1 MDDIGDLPDFSG
13 SAMPSA
19 NGARSPVGASTS
31 RPAGHPPA
39 PAGGQGFTCPF
50 AAISAVI
57 DAGGLKDGNGSPPR
71 TGSPLAAAVG
81 SKKKMGSTL
90 APIGAG
96 ETDGGELPAFSH
108 PQVLDA
114 QGNLSLTCPMTGNA
128 FNLSGATGG
137 MSAIEALKNSAA
149 APAPA
154 EPSDATA
161 QLARQGSM
169 AGSVARRA
177 ARRDN
182 DGGSQAG
189 SRASGSR
196 VGSKMGGSRA
206 SKGTRN
212 KSTAKTGSRKGGGGV
227 MGGAVSRRERG
238 APKRKPPPW
247 DDADVAKHAPV
258 VKASWNRCLEV
269 KGYFELG
276 NLYYDT
282 LFDEAPELSPMFTL
296 ERERMGVKFVDMLA
310 AMVAV
315 IDSPPGMHSKLESL
329 APMHIDRGVKAT
341 DMPLMGKVLFSVLTK
356 ALGAEFNESV
366 QEAWGWVWAWL
377 TKSMTLTLETAGGH
391 NSLVLKSWD
400 ICMDNYTEED
410 LGGMLFDTLFELA
423 PSLKS
428 MFARPRPVMAMK
440 FVEMV
445 STLVSFVD
453 DESRMIEQINW
464 LGSRHVK
471 YGAKP
476 HHIPI
481 MGQVLLTVLEQ
492 SCGDEWT
499 DEMANAWMDLWN
511 ASCAR
516 MMAAIKSGEQYGHV
530 VESLWDKVQ
539 KKSSPT
545 VLGSGLVRKLARTRS
560 DLVRS
565 FVVDRREWLEEK
577 KVEIE
582 EAMEKKAKADKA
594 AKKTEKATSANSL
607 VISTDAPPAPE
618 YKARKK
624 DGVLSSLK
632 KALRKGASPT
642 TELSSRHSL
651 DEEEA
656 HEVKDDKVDDS
667 KKSVAGKGEDSKCR
681 ARRVQYSKVG
691 EEEQVDAWGT
701 EIYDMLHVVMD
712 LLWEPEQM
720 NERLIVIATRFYQ
733 WGLRL
738 EHLEDL
744 GEAIHVAIRVILECP
759 CAECGNHEWDDE
771 ISGAW
776 AWVWGIIS
784 TSMNKTIGALE
795 KDHHKIVR
803 EMWEAAKAAKTS
815 DEIGEALYTE
825 LGREAPFVLHLFQ
838 RPKKLQA
845 YMWMQALEMIV
856 VFSEVPE
863 KFFEEL
869 RHLTIRHIKYGVKAE
884 YIKPFGK
891 AVLTGL
897 EDLFGEAWNPVTEV
911 AWKFLWQR
919 VSTCVTRS
927 LNVGTNLITVSL
939 VNGDLDKL
947 QDAITCAPRC
957 ERVSW
962 VCRVEVYG
970 SILSPIY
977 WAIRDGKNDLAQFL
991 ISDALCL
998 KADRDNYYYGRK
1010 ELHDTHPEMLGILC
1024 RDSPGLVETL
1034 MDGLLWHSQTV
1045 EDGRLRANYYFKDI
1059 FSDPQQVPDAWKT
1072 PLAVMCQE
1080 GQPGMFGHPVVEKL
1094 LDFKW
1099 QRFGK
1104 TYFVGTQLYFA
1115 FLLCIFSA
1123 GFLDNPSDCTLAKT
1137 VLQAATGIIA
1147 VITLIIMLFLISKQ
1161 VSQGHVMLC
1170 SVGRFEVPVPRLMT
1184 NFWQFFRLV
1193 SCMMIV
1199 ANTAMGPCFDFLDQT
1214 LNEDKMR
1221 SKRILKSVTAL
1232 LLFMQLFQAL
1242 ILSERLSA
1250 LIYTVGVLFT
1260 EVWRNLFIVCMI
1272 MLSFGAALTALEMQN
1287 YDNVGTSVWN
1297 LAKMTLMVDTPGVD
1311 EMEPFGVV
1319 LIVAYIVISI
1329 IGMLSIL
1336 IAQLNLAYET
1346 ISKDKSGYAK
1356 MNRAYVC
1363 IEVESS
1369 LSMSYRNRIFNELGF
1384 DNPLDFDNGDQG
1396 PPGGVQVME
1405 PASIRAHPKYC
1416 PDRIQRSTG
1425 SSLPTDPWPSMA
1437 GTTDEKEG

>member
-1 MDDIGDLPDFSG
+1 MD
-13 SAMPSA
+13 SAGGADALAASLSA
-19 NGARSPVGASTS
+19 KNANNGKSTS
-31 RPAGHPPA
+31 PLG
-39 PAGGQGFTCPF
+39 
-50 AAISAVI
+50 AARGV
-57 DAGGLKDGNGSPPR
+57 
-71 TGSPLAAAVG
+71 AAKA
-81 SKKKMGSTL
+81 KQTSTL

-238 APKRKPPPW
+238 VPKRKPPPW

-310 AMVAV
+310 AMVSV

-341 DMPLMGKVLFSVLTK
+341 DMPIMGKVLFSVLAK
-356 ALGAEFNESV
+356 AMGSEFTEPV

-618 YKARKK
+618 YKARKM

-720 NERLIVIATRFYQ
+720 NERLTVTTHHFFSLGIRSAHLDTIGMAIHTTLERVMERSWEQKHSDAWKWFWAMVATQMRGALDVLESGDVEVIRQ
-733 WGLRL
+733 SW
-738 EHLEDL
+738 EDAKSSKPAEEL
-744 GEAIHVAIRVILECP
+744 GEIFFKELARIAPHV
-759 CAECGNHEWDDE
+759 
-771 ISGAW
+771 
-776 AWVWGIIS
+776 
-784 TSMNKTIGALE
+784 T
-795 KDHHKIVR
+795 
-803 EMWEAAKAAKTS
+803 
-815 DEIGEALYTE
+815 
-825 LGREAPFVLHLFQ
+825 HLFK
-838 RPKKLQA
+838 RPKRI
-845 YMWMQALEMIV
+845 QALQFTNVIEMLV
-856 VFSEVPE
+856 SFNEDPQQ
-863 KFFEEL
+863 FFLEL
-869 RHLTIRHIKYGVKAE
+869 KPLTIRHIKYGVKAD
-884 YIKPFGK
+884 YARAFGMT
-891 AVLTGL
+891 VLNGISSVL
-897 EDLFGEAWNPVTEV
+897 GDRFDERVKGAWVL
-911 AWKFLWQR
+911 LWTR
-919 VSTCVTRS
+919 VSSCVTRS
-927 LNVGTNLITVSL
+927 LNVGSNLVIVSL
-939 VNGDLDKL
+939 VQENLEQLEDAMDCVPRGERDEVLTKIDVNGEIISPLNWAISGGQLSMAQFVMGDLL
-947 QDAITCAPRC
+947 
-957 ERVSW
+957 
-962 VCRVEVYG
+962 
-970 SILSPIY
+970 
-977 WAIRDGKNDLAQFL
+977 AIR
-991 ISDALCL
+991 
-998 KADRDNYYYGRK
+998 ADRYRYYYGRETLFK
-1010 ELHDTHPEMLGILC
+1010 THP
-1024 RDSPGLVETL
+1024 DLVQCVARQMPAL
-1034 MDGLLWHSQTV
+1034 LDNLFDGLLWHAQMV
-1045 EDGRLRANYYFKDI
+1045 QDGRVRVNYYIREMYGVPEEVKDVWT
-1059 FSDPQQVPDAWKT
+1059 SPMGVLV
-1072 PLAVMCQE
+1072 LA
-1080 GQPGMFGHPVVEKL
+1080 GQSVVFNHPVMEKL
-1094 LDFKW
+1094 LEVKW
-1099 QRFGK
+1099 ERFGLK
-1104 TYFVGTQLYFA
+1104 IY
-1115 FLLCIFSA
+1115 A
-1123 GFLDNPSDCTLAKT
+1123 GIQIWYC
-1137 VLQAATGIIA
+1137 
-1147 VITLIIMLFLISKQ
+1147 IMLILFTLGFVTYQNSCAPSAEYIRLVTGGMASLTLLLQTVVLCYQFRSGQ
-1161 VSQGHVMLC
+1161 VSRCNSGFKHMPDIV
-1170 SVGRFEVPVPRLMT
+1170 VPRFLM
-1184 NFWQFFRLV
+1184 NPWNSARYISSAMLIANAFMDLA
-1193 SCMMIV
+1193 CMD
-1199 ANTAMGPCFDFLDQT
+1199 NLRRGGSPQQLGGDGHDDPL
-1214 LNEDKMR
+1214 
-1221 SKRILKSVTAL
+1221 KREHGINVLGAVTAIFIWL
-1232 LLFMQLFQAL
+1232 QLIQVL
-1242 ILSERLSA
+1242 ILSERMA
-1250 LIYTVGVLFT
+1250 AFTYTVGRMVKDFAQNFTVIIVVMVAFSAAMTILEAPGGYSDGLGSSIFNVLK
-1260 EVWRNLFIVCMI
+1260 ISI
-1272 MLSFGAALTALEMQN
+1272 G
-1287 YDNVGTSVWN
+1287 
-1297 LAKMTLMVDTPGVD
+1297 LAPHEAIEQESWAMACL
-1311 EMEPFGVV
+1311 VV
-1319 LIVAYIVISI
+1319 LTIIVN
-1329 IGMLSIL
+1329 IGFLNIL
-1336 IAQLNLAYET
+1336 VAQLVLAYASLSTDQE
-1346 ISKDKSGYAK
+1346 GCAK
-1356 MNRAYVC
+1356 MNRAYIC
-1363 IEVESS
+1363 VEMESFLSLKYRQKLYDELSFDEPLEFDSS
-1369 LSMSYRNRIFNELGF
+1369 DE
-1384 DNPLDFDNGDQG
+1384 G
-1396 PPGGVQVME
+1396 PCGGIQSLCPSTVR
-1405 PASIRAHPKYC
+1405 SHPKYV
-1416 PDRIQRSTG
+1416 PDRVQRFTG
-1425 SSLPTDPWPSMA
+1425 EASVMDPWPSAKVEEEEVDDGNRDDM
-1437 GTTDEKEG
+1437 D